1 MTSNNK
7 LKIYLIA
14 GEPSGDL
21 LGSRF
26 MRAMHRK
33 LGDKVE
39 FYGVGG
45 DTMEKEGLTPLFDI
59 SDLAVMGLV
68 EIIPSI
74 PKILGLINQTI
85 NDIKAVKPDV
95 VMTIDSWS
103 FSERI
108 HKKLRKLKLGI
119 PQVHYVAPQVWAWK
133 KRRARTCGRYIDRL
147 MALLP
152 YEPQYFEPYGL
163 KTDFVGHPVVEGGAA
178 KGDGKRFRS
187 EHGISEETPVL
198 CVLPGSRRS
207 ETKYLLPV
215 FKETVGILSQKYPQM
230 RVVVPTVATVKQK
243 VSEAVSDW
251 ALKVDVV
258 TGETARYDAF
268 AASSAA
274 LAASGTVALELA
286 LARVPYTIA
295 YKMNPISS
303 YLARRL
309 VTGKFA
315 NLVNIMANQEVV
327 KEYLLENC
335 RPTLLAAEIERLLEN
350 QAYRD
355 AEVNKAFDVLKT
367 LGAQDGETPSDKAAD
382 IVLSTAL
389 KK

>member
-26 MRAMHRK
+26 MRAMRRK

-85 NDIKAVKPDV
+85 NNIKTVKPDV
-95 VMTIDSWS
+95 VITIDSWS

-133 KRRARTCGRYIDRL
+133 KKRAQTMYKYID
-147 MALLP
+147 LLLTLFP
-152 YEPQYFEPYGL
+152 YEPKYFTPYRL
-163 KTDFVGHPVVEGGAA
+163 PATFVGHPVIESRVTS
-178 KGDGKRFRS
+178 GDASAFRQKYKIAPEKR
-187 EHGISEETPVL
+187 IIA
-198 CVLPGSRRS
+198 VLPGSRHNEVSR
-207 ETKYLLPV
+207 LLPV
-215 FKETVGILSQKYPQM
+215 FLETARLLKQTDDNFYFVIPYFTDSANISVVINKF
-230 RVVVPTVATVKQK
+230 VVVPVP
-243 VSEAVSDW
+243 
-251 ALKVDVV
+251 VV
-258 TGETARYDAF
+258 FGNHD
-268 AASSAA
+268 
-274 LAASGTVALELA
+274 LGT
-286 LARVPYTIA
+286 Y
-295 YKMNPISS
+295 
-303 YLARRL
+303 
-309 VTGKFA
+309 
-315 NLVNIMANQEVV
+315 
-327 KEYLLENC
+327 
-335 RPTLLAAEIERLLEN
+335 
-350 QAYRD
+350 
-355 AEVNKAFDVLKT
+355 FDF
-367 LGAQDGETPSDKAAD
+367 
-382 IVLSTAL
+382 
-389 KK
+389 

>member
-1 MTSNNK
+1 M
-7 LKIYLIA
+7 
-14 GEPSGDL
+14 
-21 LGSRF
+21 
-26 MRAMHRK
+26 
-33 LGDKVE
+33 
-39 FYGVGG
+39 
-45 DTMEKEGLTPLFDI
+45 
-59 SDLAVMGLV
+59 
-68 EIIPSI
+68 
-74 PKILGLINQTI
+74 
-85 NDIKAVKPDV
+85 
-95 VMTIDSWS
+95 
-103 FSERI
+103 
-108 HKKLRKLKLGI
+108 
-119 PQVHYVAPQVWAWK
+119 
-133 KRRARTCGRYIDRL
+133 
-147 MALLP
+147 
-152 YEPQYFEPYGL
+152 
-163 KTDFVGHPVVEGGAA
+163 
-178 KGDGKRFRS
+178 
-187 EHGISEETPVL
+187 
-198 CVLPGSRRS
+198 
-207 ETKYLLPV
+207 
-215 FKETVGILSQKYPQM
+215 SQKYPQM